1 MTQIPSTPDAA
12 ERPGT
17 GRMTVSA
24 DTGGAG
30 EPAIS
35 VQPLDAVRREF
46 RRSRRSS
53 TSDRWGTSRLSEQLP
68 RLALHEA
75 LEILLQ
81 WRGDSRFNAGAV
93 AWHAR
98 LAGHASQLTL
108 EDSERALTA
117 LGELGDSSPD
127 VGALALRALCERYR
141 LAETAAVLDAWLAE
155 RQSYGGL

>member
-1 MTQIPSTPDAA
+1 MTA
-12 ERPGT
+12 
-17 GRMTVSA
+17 SA
-24 DTGGAG
+24 DTGGPG

-35 VQPLDAVRREF
+35 VQPTTLDAVRREF

-53 TSDRWGTSRLSEQLP
+53 TSERWGTRGLSEVLP

-75 LEILLQ
+75 LEILLA
-81 WRGDSRFNAGAV
+81 WRGESRFDAGAV

-98 LAGHASQLTL
+98 LAAHAPHLTL

-117 LGELGDSSPD
+117 LGEVRGSRSE

-141 LAETAAVLDAWLAE
+141 LAEAAAVLDDWLAG